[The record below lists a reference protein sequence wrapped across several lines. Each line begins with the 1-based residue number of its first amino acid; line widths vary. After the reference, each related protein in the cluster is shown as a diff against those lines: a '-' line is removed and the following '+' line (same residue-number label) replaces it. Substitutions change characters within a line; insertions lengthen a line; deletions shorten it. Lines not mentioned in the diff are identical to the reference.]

1 MLCPCCGAVLLILQD
16 SKDGEI
22 ISCSNCGAELEVHIN
37 RGVLTV
43 SELQIEGEDWGE

>member
-16 SKDGEI
+16 SEDGEI
-22 ISCSNCGAELEVHIN
+22 ISCPSCGTELEIHLNSGI
-37 RGVLTV
+37 LTV